1 MTLCDDCLAA
11 ERDPWFIGVTV
22 DGRLCCTARSIAL
35 SLRKDLKAE
44 FDNATAELS
53 PEDVAA
59 VRVRARAIWDALQK
73 RGIEQ

>member
-1 MTLCDDCLAA
+1 VNLCPDCIRA
-11 ERDPWFIGVTV
+11 ERDPWFIGVIV
-22 DGRLCCTARSIAL
+22 YGRLCCKARSIAL
-35 SLRKDLKAE
+35 SLRKDLKDE
-44 FDNATAELS
+44 FDKATAELS